1 MTPRRVGQLLR
12 LRAADFLPS
21 YRQSVGWLISLLTR
35 EHEVDGEA
43 LLLLTRADIDDLR
56 GAMYRGRRIPVGARM
71 RLWILVERVQDY
83 TRVFAKRKQPM
94 LPPGL
99 RDEFVVDGR

>member
-1 MTPRRVGQLLR
+1 MRDVAGMTPRRVGQL
-12 LRAADFLPS
+12 LPS